1 MTKKL
6 LLPSM
11 QWEVK
16 MHQKNIEGLNI
27 FLKEN
32 KSKEDFC
39 IYLYGDENKIN
50 QEIKRLNVPTK
61 SLKSYIQK
69 MLFQI
74 KKLL

>member
-1 MTKKL
+1 
-6 LLPSM
+6 M

-61 SLKSYIQK
+61 KV
-69 MLFQI
+69 
-74 KKLL
+74 